1 MNTSAPANPGVA
13 PAATAVTA
21 SDRAVT
27 VEPKGLSGTAAA
39 QAVAVPDSEL
49 IVRAGAGDRAAWAAL
64 VDRYLASI
72 VAYAW
77 YMLGDRGEA
86 EDIAQETFIRFMGKV
101 ASWDG
106 EGAASLK
113 TWLYRVAINLCIDRR
128 RKVMP
133 IPVES
138 LPETPTGGAGEVDG
152 RYDRARW
159 VAEAVGRLPERQ
171 RAVLALVYYQGM
183 SNGEAAE
190 MLKLSVEAVESLLAR
205 ARRALRATLAPLRDD
220 LMKGN

>member
-1 MNTSAPANPGVA
+1 MFAPANPGVA

-39 QAVAVPDSEL
+39 CAVAVPDNDL
-49 IVRAGAGDRAAWAAL
+49 IARAGAGDRAAWAAL
-64 VDRYLASI
+64 VDRYLGAISG
-72 VAYAW
+72 YAW
-77 YMLGDRGEA
+77 YMLGDQGEA
-86 EDIAQETFIRFMGKV
+86 EDIAQETFIRLMGK
-101 ASWDG
+101 AADWDADG
-106 EGAASLK
+106 TASLK

-128 RKVMP
+128 RRVVP
-133 IPVES
+133 TPVDT
-138 LPETPTGGAGEVDG
+138 LPETPTGGPAEVDG
-152 RYDRARW
+152 HYDRARW
-159 VAEAVGRLPERQ
+159 VARAVGRLPERQ

-205 ARRALRATLAPLRDD
+205 ARRALRATLEPLRDD
-220 LMKGN
+220 LLKGS